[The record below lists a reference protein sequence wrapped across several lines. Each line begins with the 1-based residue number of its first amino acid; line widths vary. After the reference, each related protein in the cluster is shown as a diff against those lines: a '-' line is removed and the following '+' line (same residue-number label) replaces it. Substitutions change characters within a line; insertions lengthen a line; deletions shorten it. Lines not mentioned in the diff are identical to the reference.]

1 MEGFPWLEPRM
12 EPGREARRADGLL
25 SVLPGTGVRALPDV
39 KPVSGAS
46 KGAFFPFQASGIARR
61 GVL

>member
-12 EPGREARRADGLL
+12 EPGREARRANGLL

-39 KPVSGAS
+39 KSVSG
-46 KGAFFPFQASGIARR
+46 
-61 GVL
+61 V